1 MDCNKSQWNHLALS
15 AVSDLVSVPDDVD
28 VVARH
33 QEYSRIV
40 LLQLEKLAVS
50 LDGRAEEDLV
60 SVVR

>member
-1 MDCNKSQWNHLALS
+1 MG
-15 AVSDLVSVPDDVD
+15 VPDDVD

-60 SVVR
+60 SVVRQRNLNKVNLADNWIIGTL

>member
-1 MDCNKSQWNHLALS
+1 M
-15 AVSDLVSVPDDVD
+15 SDLVGVPDDVD